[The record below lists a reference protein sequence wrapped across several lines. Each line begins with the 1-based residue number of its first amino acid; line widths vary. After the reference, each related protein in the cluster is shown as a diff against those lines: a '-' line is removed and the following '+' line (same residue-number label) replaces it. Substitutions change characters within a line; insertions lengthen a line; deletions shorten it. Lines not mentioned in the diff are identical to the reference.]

1 MSGKPST
8 FRTLGA
14 LVQGLILGGLLV
26 LAIAR
31 LIQFASDARV
41 FRYEGF

>member
-1 MSGKPST
+1 MSGNVSM
-8 FRTLGA
+8 FRMLGA
-14 LVQGLILGGLLV
+14 LVQGVILGGLLV
-26 LAIAR
+26 LAVAR